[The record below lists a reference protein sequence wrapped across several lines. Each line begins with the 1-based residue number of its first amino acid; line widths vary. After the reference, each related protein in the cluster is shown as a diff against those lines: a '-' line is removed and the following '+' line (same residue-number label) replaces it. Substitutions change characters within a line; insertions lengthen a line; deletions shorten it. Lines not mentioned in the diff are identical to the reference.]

1 MFNTTRGALR
11 SFFGEVI
18 EKNYFCLDFKNAT
31 RKCAMTML
39 EPHRS
44 ITPRS
49 RIAEIDFLK
58 GVFIVLMIIF
68 HLVYLGETYPLAKR
82 LVYTFH
88 MPGFL
93 VISGFLMHVDR
104 GGKAFGHTMLRFLV
118 PYLVIE
124 SGYIV
129 MASVLPIREH
139 ITKLTPGVFLDKLLL
154 NPLGPYWYLHT
165 LMLCGMGYFAVFRL
179 RFCNLMSKLCLLA
192 LIYAGCAG
200 AGLVSLPMSLYFL
213 AGCALQQGLVAVDR
227 SRCASP
233 LSGVVLLPVVCR
245 LWSDGANSTL
255 SCSTPEG
262 VLTVMMVVSFLLY
275 LYKWV
280 PAMIRRAVLYL
291 GRNSLPLFIF
301 SPLFTMPCN
310 RFRPLVEV
318 DSSGLLFGIV
328 SVLFTIA
335 GSLAVHRAFTW
346 LKARV
351 G

>member
-179 RFCNLMSKLCLLA
+179 RFVTS
-192 LIYAGCAG
+192 
-200 AGLVSLPMSLYFL
+200 
-213 AGCALQQGLVAVDR
+213 
-227 SRCASP
+227 
-233 LSGVVLLPVVCR
+233 
-245 LWSDGANSTL
+245 
-255 SCSTPEG
+255 
-262 VLTVMMVVSFLLY
+262 
-275 LYKWV
+275 
-280 PAMIRRAVLYL
+280 
-291 GRNSLPLFIF
+291 
-301 SPLFTMPCN
+301 
-310 RFRPLVEV
+310 
-318 DSSGLLFGIV
+318 
-328 SVLFTIA
+328 
-335 GSLAVHRAFTW
+335 
-346 LKARV
+346 
-351 G
+351 